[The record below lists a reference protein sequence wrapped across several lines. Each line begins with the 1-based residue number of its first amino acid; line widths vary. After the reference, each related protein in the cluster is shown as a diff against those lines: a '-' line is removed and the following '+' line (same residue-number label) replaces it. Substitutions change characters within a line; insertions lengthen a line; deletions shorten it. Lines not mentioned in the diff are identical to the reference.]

1 MERLDRR
8 SVSAALQR
16 ARPTL
21 HPRRA
26 QRIPVAVPGDLF
38 SLEGERTAL
47 VLNLSVAGA
56 MVEMPLPP
64 RTGAQVILHCGAIE
78 VEGEVVW
85 RQPQLCGIR
94 FSFPVDEAEVDCEA
108 LWSRFAV
115 TRFLER

>member
-1 MERLDRR
+1 MESRERR
-8 SVSAALQR
+8 SASVTLKPPR
-16 ARPTL
+16 AVPQSRIA
-21 HPRRA
+21 H
-26 QRIPVAVPGDLF
+26 RIPVAIPGDLF

-47 VLNLSVAGA
+47 ILNLSVSGA

-85 RQPQLCGIR
+85 QQPLLCGIR
-94 FSFPVDEAEVDCEA
+94 FFAPVDEAEVDCEA

-115 TRFLER
+115 TPLVER